1 MENDNLSS
9 KSLNILKAS
18 LPFVPLGMQ
27 RGMSYFI
34 KIEEFN
40 TMVRGFREDSLSGL
54 QACGIPG
61 SAKNEF
67 NMQEYLSAISPYLS
81 KSEQDLIKTMQNVVQ
96 AMKMM
101 NTYKELDPSILS
113 SMGNFASDPS
123 FAQNISSMMSV
134 FFSGNNAPNTQNTS
148 SSENSINRENDF
160 NKEYNFNQENNF
172 NKEYNFNQENID
184 KSNIFDRPE
193 PEKNIEPN
201 PFTQNENQ
209 GINIESLKSML
220 SPSQKA
226 MFETYSSLLNG
237 NTAV

>member
-9 KSLNILKAS
+9 KPLNILKAS

-27 RGMSYFI
+27 RGISYFI

-40 TMVRGFREDSLSGL
+40 NMVRGFREDSLSGL

-61 SAKNEF
+61 STKNEF
-67 NMQEYLSAISPYLS
+67 NLQEYLAAITPYLS

-96 AMKMM
+96 AMKMVNM
-101 NTYKELDPSILS
+101 YKELDPSILS
-113 SMGNFASDPS
+113 SMGNFASENN
-123 FAQNISSMMSV
+123 FNE
-134 FFSGNNAPNTQNTS
+134 GNNSNQ
-148 SSENSINRENDF
+148 
-160 NKEYNFNQENNF
+160 EYNFNQDNNF
-172 NKEYNFNQENID
+172 SQEYNFNQDNI
-184 KSNIFDRPE
+184 NTANTFDRQE
-193 PEKNIEPN
+193 PEKDIESN
-201 PFTQNENQ
+201 QFAQNENQ
-209 GINIESLKSML
+209 GLNIETLKSML